1 MLIRLPILRSL
12 NCNNGCYLTLS
23 KDQKRKPTVEEI
35 KHYGDA
41 KFSEF
46 TLCPGDA
53 IYIPRG
59 HIHNASTVLLDDNE
73 VDHCPSSYP
82 SEEMAKLLNVN
93 GPSLHL
99 TFGIEQSCEGKVE
112 SLLHHAINIYFDDNR
127 ASNSI
132 AISAESCSSRS
143 QAATTHD
150 IRWKSILHHALAA
163 VARRGHS
170 CDFPSFRGTDGKQTD
185 CNPLRRSMPLGLSEK
200 TDSMQYSRL
209 KKAFLHALDIFS
221 SSASITET
229 AEFVQTLQTP
239 PADPDLTYCFPGY
252 SVEDVVACPEA
263 LISLRKTKQK
273 KHEFTQVLM
282 DFHKEASTSFLA
294 ALETMDKFG
303 NDIRERNRKQQLVDL
318 ENVAQVNI

>member
-1 MLIRLPILRSL
+1 
-12 NCNNGCYLTLS
+12 
-23 KDQKRKPTVEEI
+23 
-35 KHYGDA
+35 
-41 KFSEF
+41 
-46 TLCPGDA
+46 
-53 IYIPRG
+53 
-59 HIHNASTVLLDDNE
+59 
-73 VDHCPSSYP
+73 
-82 SEEMAKLLNVN
+82 
-93 GPSLHL
+93 
-99 TFGIEQSCEGKVE
+99 
-112 SLLHHAINIYFDDNR
+112 
-127 ASNSI
+127 
-132 AISAESCSSRS
+132 
-143 QAATTHD
+143 
-150 IRWKSILHHALAA
+150 
-163 VARRGHS
+163 
-170 CDFPSFRGTDGKQTD
+170 
-185 CNPLRRSMPLGLSEK
+185 
-200 TDSMQYSRL
+200 MQYSRL